1 MKLGGY
7 VYIHRKMLNND
18 VLRDSTPY
26 SRCMAWMWMIL
37 NANFEPYTIYNS
49 GIKWSI
55 PEGSIVMSKRK
66 LAKLFRWSNSKM
78 ETFLRDLKNSDMIT
92 IQKLYNKQHI
102 TLNNYLDLQNKG
114 VTPSNPL
121 ATQKRNVYNGSKRNN
136 KIINKTTMSNFDE
149 FWTSYGKKVGSKVKC
164 LKYWDGELKVMDG
177 YKIKESDRGKI
188 LKHIPEYKKT
198 VSDLQYLPH
207 PSTYLY
213 QRIWESELDIVKKKV
228 EFRRDVTDT
237 SWIGYCSKCSKSDFY
252 ENYNFDS
259 HCCGSRL
266 LPRKN
271 ASKI

>member
-18 VLRDSTPY
+18 VLRDSVPY
-26 SRCMAWMWMIL
+26 SRCMAWLWMIL

-49 GIKWSI
+49 GIKWRIS
-55 PEGSIVMSKRK
+55 EGSIVKSKRE
-66 LAKLFRWSNSKM
+66 LGKLFRWSNSRI

-92 IQKLYNKQHI
+92 IQKLYNTQHI
-102 TLNNYLDLQNKG
+102 TLNNYSDLQKKG
-114 VTPSNPL
+114 VTPDKSFANH
-121 ATQKRNVYNGSKRNN
+121 KRNVYNGSNSNN
-136 KIINKTTMSNFDE
+136 KVINNNILSDFDQFWSN
-149 FWTSYGKKVGSKVKC
+149 YGKKVGSKVKC
-164 LKYWDGELKVMDG
+164 NKYWNGELKVMDG
-177 YKIKESDRGKI
+177 YKIKESDRVKI

-198 VSDLQYLPH
+198 VSDIQYLPH

-213 QRIWESELDIVKKKV
+213 QRIWESELEVVNKKV

-237 SWIGYCSKCSKSDFY
+237 SWIGYCSKCNRSDFY

-266 LPRKN
+266 LPHKN